1 MDALRDDGTNMEN
14 RLFILAVAIAVIGGL
29 AGEMSPELSS
39 IATLLVTGAGAWIG
53 WQCAAGP
60 NAKDFAFSAAF
71 LVFLNAP
78 DWGNASTQLAG
89 IPYGIG
95 AYAAGIFGALV
106 GLITVIASVG
116 LLRNLMNQTQ
126 ASTSS

>member
-1 MDALRDDGTNMEN
+1 MEH

-29 AGEMSPELSS
+29 AGELSAELAS

-60 NAKDFAFSAAF
+60 SAKDFAFSAAF

-78 DWGNASTQLAG
+78 DWGNASAQLAG
-89 IPYGIG
+89 IPFGIG
-95 AYAAGIFGALV
+95 VYAAGIFSALV

-126 ASTSS
+126 ANTSA

>member
-1 MDALRDDGTNMEN
+1 MEQ

-29 AGEMSPELSS
+29 AGEMSAELAS

-53 WQCAAGP
+53 WQCAGGS

-78 DWGNASTQLAG
+78 DWGNASAALAG

-95 AYAAGIFGALV
+95 GYAAGIFGALV

-116 LLRNLMNQTQ
+116 LLRSLMNQTQ